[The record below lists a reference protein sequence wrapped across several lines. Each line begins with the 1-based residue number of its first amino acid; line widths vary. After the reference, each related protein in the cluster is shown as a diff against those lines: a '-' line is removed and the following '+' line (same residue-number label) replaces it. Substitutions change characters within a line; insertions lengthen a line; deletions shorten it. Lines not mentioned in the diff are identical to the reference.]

1 MHPNEE
7 LLTKFYTALASRD
20 PETMAACY
28 APNASFSDPV
38 FPGLKDGE
46 PQKMWRMLCGRAKDL
61 SVTFKVV
68 AADDRRGR
76 AEWVATY
83 SFSGTGRKIVNRIES
98 SFEFEDGKIIAQK
111 DHFNLYAWTKQALG
125 LKGAVLGWLPPVQ
138 ASLRKQ
144 AKARLDAFKG

>member
-7 LLTKFYTALASRD
+7 LLTKFYTALSSRD

-28 APNASFSDPV
+28 AANATFSDPV

-46 PQKMWRMLCGRAKDL
+46 PQKMWRMLCGRSKDL
-61 SVTFKVV
+61 SVTFKVH
-68 AADDRRGR
+68 AADDRAGS

-83 SFSGTGRKIVNRIES
+83 SFSGTGNKVVNRIRS
-98 SFEFEDGKIIAQK
+98 RFEFQQGKIIAQK
-111 DHFNLYAWTKQALG
+111 DHFNLYTWMRQALG
-125 LKGAVLGWLPPVQ
+125 VKGLLLGWLPPVQ

-144 AKARLDAFKG
+144 AKARLDAFKP